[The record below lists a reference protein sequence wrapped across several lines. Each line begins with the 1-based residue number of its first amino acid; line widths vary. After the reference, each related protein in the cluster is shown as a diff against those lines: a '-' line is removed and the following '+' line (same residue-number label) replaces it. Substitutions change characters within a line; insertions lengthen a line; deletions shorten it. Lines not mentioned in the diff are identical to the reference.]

1 MLKRYMSSSFINGIR
16 SRNISGCNNIV
27 KRENNNNIII
37 ITLNSL
43 SRIAKIKTN
52 AQRNFSTTRTTNSHI
67 GRAPILYPPE
77 VTLTHDPT
85 PIKRPRVPSELNS
98 TMLTISGP
106 LGTHTLPIKPYIR
119 LNFVKPILIDGVRE
133 QVVSN
138 SQILESKLTIT
149 VEDPRVK
156 EQKTMWGTTRA
167 LIANYVIGVS
177 EGFQVPLRLVGV
189 GYRANMEEARKLV
202 LRVGFAHPVELEVP
216 EGITC
221 HTPSPTRIVLSGTD
235 WREVKQ
241 FAANIRKWRKPEPY
255 NQKGIFVGDETI
267 KKKLSRKK

>member
-1 MLKRYMSSSFINGIR
+1 MIRYIGI
-16 SRNISGCNNIV
+16 NIV
-27 KRENNNNIII
+27 KRNI

-43 SRIAKIKTN
+43 SKITKIKTN
-52 AQRNFSTTRTTNSHI
+52 VQQKKQNFSTTRSTNSHI
-67 GRAPILYPPE
+67 GRTPILYPPE
-77 VTLTHDPT
+77 VTLTYDPT
-85 PIKRPRVPSELNS
+85 PISRPRVPSELNS

-106 LGTHTLPIKPYIR
+106 LGSHTMPIKPYVR
-119 LNFVKPILIDGVRE
+119 LNFVNPILIDGDKIK
-133 QVVSN
+133 VSN
-138 SQILESKLTIT
+138 PQISESKLIIS
-149 VEDPRVK
+149 VEKPRVK

-189 GYRANMEEARKLV
+189 GYRANMEEERKLV
-202 LRVGFAHPVELEVP
+202 LRVGFAHPVELKVP

-221 HTPSPTRIVLSGTD
+221 VTPSPTRIVLSGTD

-267 KKKLSRKK
+267 KKKISRKK